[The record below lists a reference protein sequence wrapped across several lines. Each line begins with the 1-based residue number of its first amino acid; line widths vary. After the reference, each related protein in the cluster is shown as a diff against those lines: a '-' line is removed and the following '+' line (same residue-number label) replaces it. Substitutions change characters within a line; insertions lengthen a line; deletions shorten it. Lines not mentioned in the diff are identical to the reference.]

1 MIKYS
6 IFLLLLS
13 YNFSFAVQNGTIPKN
28 LEIKLDKVLKEHF
41 NGSFANKE
49 KIPFSTEVQQDVFLN
64 HEEDIIFKVKDLNSN
79 IVGYAYVGKQKS
91 KIALFD
97 YVVIFDKNLIISQIK
112 ILIYR
117 EDHGGEI
124 ASVRWLK
131 QFIGFDKNQTIIYK
145 KDIAG
150 ISGATISANSLT
162 LAVNNVLKTFQKLH
176 QLKLLQ

>member
-1 MIKYS
+1 MKYS
-6 IFLLLLS
+6 ILFFLIS
-13 YNFSFAVQNGTIPKN
+13 FNFSFALSNRTIPKN

-41 NGSFANKE
+41 NGSFSNKE
-49 KIPFSTEVQQDVFLN
+49 KIQFSTEVQQDILFN
-64 HEEDIIFKVKDLNSN
+64 HEEDIIYKVKDLNSN
-79 IVGYAYVGKQKS
+79 TVGFAYVGKQKS

-97 YVVIFDKNLIISQIK
+97 YVVIFDKNLIITQIK

-131 QFIGFDKNQTIIYK
+131 QFIGFDKNQTMIYK

-162 LAVNNVLKTFQKLH
+162 LAVNNVLKTFHKLH